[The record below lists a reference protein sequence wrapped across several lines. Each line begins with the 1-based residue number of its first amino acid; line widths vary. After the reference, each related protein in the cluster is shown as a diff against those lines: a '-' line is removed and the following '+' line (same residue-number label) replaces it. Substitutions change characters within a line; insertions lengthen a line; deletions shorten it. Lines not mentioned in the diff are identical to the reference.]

1 MLTQLPATAK
11 LVAVPSCL
19 DHEHRSFPPNTTGFG
34 RSADDIGPAI
44 N

>member
-11 LVAVPSCL
+11 LVAVQSSR
-19 DHEHRSFPPNTTGFG
+19 DRDHRSFPPNWTGFG
-34 RSADDIGPAI
+34 RSADDIDPAI

>member
-11 LVAVPSCL
+11 LAAVQSSR

-34 RSADDIGPAI
+34 RSAGDIGPAI